1 MDDNFTNA
9 PRSHASRPA
18 KLIGIIA
25 IIALVIAI
33 LLLSTG
39 VLNFE
44 DRSLFGG

>member
-18 KLIGIIA
+18 KLIGIIV

-39 VLNFE
+39 IVNFGN
-44 DRSLFGG
+44 RSMFGG